1 MMSEDDK
8 KNSDV
13 KPEDEAVET
22 VETNETE
29 TNETETNEAE
39 TIDVEEIEADEVEI
53 EQASFE
59 QLDQKLEEIAPPI
72 VKNSSGFGSLI
83 VAALLGGVATVA
95 LVAGLGYYALKSDSL
110 GGLSKLIN
118 GGDAAAAAEERYTDV
133 STRILSI
140 EGELIEIQ
148 DAMPEPIEP
157 TDLSP
162 ITDKIAALEGL
173 LAEQVEQNSALGTKL
188 ANLAAAPVV
197 IGDGSGSVDNGS
209 VGNGVIVGLQNA
221 IEMQNDVTEN
231 ALNQIAALKTELAAV
246 KAIAENAAE
255 TAATQNV
262 GLSGDASGMATAL
275 AVASLERALQDEKP
289 FEVELNAL
297 KGVAGD
303 NVALVDLS
311 AYAATGLA
319 SEVTLLGQFN
329 DLLDTALVADLK
341 GEGKSILDKFI
352 GNAKSV
358 ISIRKT
364 GNVEG
369 DNAEAI
375 LARMEVAILNKNLN
389 AAIAEGEGL
398 DGPAKTV
405 FANWMAAA
413 KNRLAAQD
421 LMRQVSADILTS
433 LQ

>member
-8 KNSDV
+8 KNIDE
-13 KPEDEAVET
+13 KPEDEV
-22 VETNETE
+22 V
-29 TNETETNEAE
+29 E
-39 TIDVEEIEADEVEI
+39 TIDAEDIDVEDIEAEEVEAEQVEI
-53 EQASFE
+53 EEVE
-59 QLDQKLEEIAPPI
+59 QTSMEDLDPKLDEIAPAVI
-72 VKNSSGFGSLI
+72 KSGNGIGTLI

-95 LVAGLGYYALKSDSL
+95 LVVGLGYYAIKSDSL

-140 EGELIEIQ
+140 EGELIELQEAI
-148 DAMPEPIEP
+148 PEPVVP

-173 LAEQVEQNSALGTKL
+173 LAEQVEQNAALEGKITNM
-188 ANLAAAPVV
+188 AIAPAVD
-197 IGDGSGSVDNGS
+197 GDGNIDGA
-209 VGNGVIVGLQNA
+209 VIVGLQSA
-221 IEMQNDVTEN
+221 IEAQNAVTADMQS
-231 ALNQIAALKTELAAV
+231 QIAALKSELAVV
-246 KAIAENAAE
+246 KATAESAAE
-255 TAATQNV
+255 TAATQNA
-262 GLSGDASGMATAL
+262 GISGDASGMATAL

-289 FEVELNAL
+289 FEIELNAL

-303 NVALVDLS
+303 NAALGELAD
-311 AYAATGLA
+311 YAATGLA
-319 SEVTLLGQFN
+319 SDVTLLGQFD
-329 DLLDTALVADLK
+329 DLLEAALVADLK
-341 GEGKSILDKFI
+341 GDGKSILDKFI

-369 DNAEAI
+369 DNAEAV
-375 LARMEVAILNKNLN
+375 LARMEVAILAKNLS
-389 AAIAEGEGL
+389 AAVAQGEAL
-398 DGPAKTV
+398 EGPAQSV
-405 FANWMAAA
+405 FAPWMAAA
-413 KNRLAAQD
+413 KNRMAAQD

>member
-8 KNSDV
+8 KNEDV
-13 KPEDEAVET
+13 KPEDAVVET
-22 VETNETE
+22 I
-29 TNETETNEAE
+29 EAE
-39 TIDVEEIEADEVEI
+39 PVEEVEAEDVL
-53 EQASFE
+53 FE
-59 QLDQKLEEIAPPI
+59 ALDRELDEIAPSI
-72 VKNSSGFGSLI
+72 VKENSGFGGLI
-83 VAALLGGVATVA
+83 VAGLLGGVATVV
-95 LVAGLGYYALKSDSL
+95 LVFGLGYFALKSDSL

-118 GGDAAAAAEERYTDV
+118 GGDAAAAAEARYTDV

-148 DAMPEPIEP
+148 ETMPEPTEP

-162 ITDKIAALEGL
+162 IIDKIVALESLAAQQTEQSLDFSAAIEGIRERLSNVVLPSVSVNSAGVANEAARAVDLEKIADIEVEIAALT
-173 LAEQVEQNSALGTKL
+173 A
-188 ANLAAAPVV
+188 
-197 IGDGSGSVDNGS
+197 
-209 VGNGVIVGLQNA
+209 
-221 IEMQNDVTEN
+221 
-231 ALNQIAALKTELAAV
+231 ELAAV
-246 KAIAENAAE
+246 KRVAENALE
-255 TAATQNV
+255 VAAAKNTGV
-262 GLSGDASGMATAL
+262 AGDASGMATAL
-275 AVASLERALQDEKP
+275 AVASLERALQDEAP

-303 NVALVDLS
+303 NVALAELI

-329 DLLDTALVADLK
+329 GLLDAALVADLK
-341 GEGKSILDKFI
+341 GDGKSIFDKFI
-352 GNAKSV
+352 GNAKAV

-369 DNAEAI
+369 SSAEAV
-375 LARMEVAILNKNLN
+375 LARMEVAVLNKNLS

-398 DGPAKTV
+398 EGPAKMV
-405 FANWMAAA
+405 FAKWMAAV
-413 KNRLAAQD
+413 KSRMVAQD